1 MPDGTT
7 GMMPGALGGGY
18 APGSTSGLG
27 PSISEMHDN
36 GALATDQFTID
47 TGVDSTWHGSASS
60 WLPVA
65 TATEQTGLTAADTG
79 AGMSDTAYLS
89 DYGKKGPS
97 TKVVPGSALKIDDS
111 ADNAGK
117 GDGFSISTA
126 SGERTLWKCVA
137 WCGTTVHVCDVCWHC
152 LWYALPS
159 AHFRQKCMRS

>member
-1 MPDGTT
+1 MSDGTT

-126 SGERTLWKCVA
+126 SGEPALW
-137 WCGTTVHVCDVCWHC
+137 
-152 LWYALPS
+152 
-159 AHFRQKCMRS
+159 